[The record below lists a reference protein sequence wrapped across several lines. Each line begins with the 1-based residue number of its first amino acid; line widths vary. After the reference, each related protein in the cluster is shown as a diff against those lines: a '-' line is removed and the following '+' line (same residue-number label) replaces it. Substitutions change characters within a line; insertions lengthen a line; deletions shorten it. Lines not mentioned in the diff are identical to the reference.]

1 MKNLI
6 ASLCAVFA
14 VAVLSGCES
23 TDKSGGSSQVASP
36 TNPTHIA
43 LLYHPPKADYIEL
56 GHVSTYKVQ
65 PDPGQT
71 WQNSFQKQAGSLGA
85 DAVIVDTTTLNNINT
100 PLVSGTAIRFK
111 PKPAQ

>member
-23 TDKSGGSSQVASP
+23 TDKSAGNPQVASP
-36 TNPTHIA
+36 TNPTHVV

-56 GHVSTYKVQ
+56 GRVSTYKVQ

-71 WQNSFQKQAGSLGA
+71 WQNTFQKQAGSLGA
-85 DAVIVDTTTLNNINT
+85 DAVIVDTSSLNNINT
-100 PLVSGTAIRFK
+100 PLVNGT
-111 PKPAQ
+111 